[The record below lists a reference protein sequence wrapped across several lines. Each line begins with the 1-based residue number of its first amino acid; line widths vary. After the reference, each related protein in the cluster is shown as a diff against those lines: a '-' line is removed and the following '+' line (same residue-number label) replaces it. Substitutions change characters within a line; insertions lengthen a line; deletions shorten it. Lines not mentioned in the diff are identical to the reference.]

1 MTVETLEQYRKIVS
15 ELKTFDALIESMYDT
30 RKSPNGQEPGGYG
43 STPSAP
49 TETAFNVI
57 QDAKAKRER
66 KRNEWER
73 AVREIEAWLDTVQDA
88 DIRSIVRLRFVL
100 GYSWK
105 RTSREIYGTE
115 SYYRASKK
123 FYRFMEKN

>member
-1 MTVETLEQYRKIVS
+1 MTIETLEQYRNIRT
-15 ELKTFDALIESMYDT
+15 EIKTLTAEIEAMYDT
-30 RKSPNGQEPGGYG
+30 RKSPNGQEPGGHG

-49 TETAFNVI
+49 TETAFRNI
-57 QDAKAKRER
+57 QAAKTKRER
-66 KRNEWER
+66 MRKEWER
-73 AVREIEAWLDTVQDA
+73 AVHEIETWLDTVQDA

-105 RTSREIYGTE
+105 RTSREIYGTD

-123 FYRFMEKN
+123 FYRFMKKI